1 METLVNPVK
10 GKIQDI
16 TECSDEI
23 FANKTLG
30 DGFFVIPNDNII
42 VAPCD
47 GVVKSIFPTK
57 HAITFLTD
65 EGKEILIHIGIDTV
79 ELEGK
84 GFTELIAHTRHV
96 DKYQPLMEVDFAMIR
111 ELGYDPSCILIVLSK
126 QGLIKENMNQYTD
139 QYIIT
144 ASL

>member
-1 METLVNPVK
+1 MVNPVK

-65 EGKEILIHIGIDTV
+65 EGKEILIHIGIDKLNLRV
-79 ELEGK
+79 K
-84 GFTELIAHTRHV
+84 
-96 DKYQPLMEVDFAMIR
+96 
-111 ELGYDPSCILIVLSK
+111 VLLS
-126 QGLIKENMNQYTD
+126 
-139 QYIIT
+139 
-144 ASL
+144 

>member
-42 VAPCD
+42 VAD
-47 GVVKSIFPTK
+47 RKSVV
-57 HAITFLTD
+57 
-65 EGKEILIHIGIDTV
+65 
-79 ELEGK
+79 
-84 GFTELIAHTRHV
+84 
-96 DKYQPLMEVDFAMIR
+96 
-111 ELGYDPSCILIVLSK
+111 
-126 QGLIKENMNQYTD
+126 
-139 QYIIT
+139 
-144 ASL
+144 